1 MPQFAPGLRRVLAA
15 RKPAAPKQKL
25 ELRQEWACVPLRAP
39 FLAPFRIEKRQPLF
53 NRVMLTEVVAS
64 KNPLPVKIHSLRG
77 TLPTLQIASSDVWW
91 PPSPQRHISR
101 HHHEYRFHHSRPRLL
116 PPSCLHPRS
125 DEPAKQGG
133 VSPVHCCPTQRP
145 TSAGQPRRTRRTRK
159 HSCLCGRAMITI
171 RAVRRPALAGRPI
184 GGRPF
189 GARRVS
195 AKPEIDRSDSPPRVR
210 HARSVTFAPA
220 MPVHAAIAGVG
231 IGHYSRRRHQG
242 KSEERFPA
250 RGAAAGDGRPASR
263 RRSSFSSWLRGFVA
277 SETFVSTDSEARRPH
292 DTRRCSCW
300 ERSAPCRRSSTPC
313 TSRAACTSTSTSSR
327 TRDTSSPRHHAPLR
341 VAG

>member
-133 VSPVHCCPTQRP
+133 VAQSIVAHTA
-145 TSAGQPRRTRRTRK
+145 SDFSRTTTK
-159 HSCLCGRAMITI
+159 NAKNPEAFLSLWSC
-171 RAVRRPALAGRPI
+171 
-184 GGRPF
+184 
-189 GARRVS
+189 
-195 AKPEIDRSDSPPRVR
+195 
-210 HARSVTFAPA
+210 
-220 MPVHAAIAGVG
+220 
-231 IGHYSRRRHQG
+231 
-242 KSEERFPA
+242 
-250 RGAAAGDGRPASR
+250 
-263 RRSSFSSWLRGFVA
+263 
-277 SETFVSTDSEARRPH
+277 H
-292 DTRRCSCW
+292 DHNSC
-300 ERSAPCRRSSTPC
+300 SSTTRNTFPPTR
-313 TSRAACTSTSTSSR
+313 TSPMA
-327 TRDTSSPRHHAPLR
+327 
-341 VAG
+341 